1 MYALTLSTPLLLAA
15 ATDAVFGAFGA
26 AAGVL
31 VLLSLAQRF
40 LYLCKPNE
48 ILIFTGRRRADGGG
62 SLVIMGRGTAQAAH
76 RGIASGKGRAW
87 RIPIIERVDKMDVS
101 TISTDIVV
109 QNAYSAGNIPLRIH
123 AIANV
128 KVHSNPALVRNAIE
142 RFLGRSR
149 MEVQVVAQQTLEGAL
164 REVLAQM
171 TPEEVNEDRL
181 SFAEHL
187 MKAAADDLDKLGL
200 QLDTLKIQSVSDE
213 TGYLDFLGRPWSRRR
228 FATRRTPRTRPSRRP
243 RRPRPPPTS
252 APRPPA
258 RSPRRRSPRAQR
270 PVADRAELDGEAR
283 AVEEEVIMAAKTARA
298 AAEQELQRVRRA
310 VVSLR
315 LSAEVTIPAEFEK
328 AAAELRAKADAAPTI
343 ENGEATV
350 RVLEVTAQAWD
361 RMGPKA
367 KELYVIQ
374 NLEDI
379 VSTVIEKTHDIEV
392 REVTMLDRGDGSSLA
407 SYAAAFPQT
416 VAAILQS
423 CRPPPA
429 STSTRFSAATRA
441 GRPRLE
447 RPCLHLRLQEVDEH
461 DPPTS
466 PSPLLLAIDPGAVGG
481 VVSTSLVVAFL
492 AAVLTVKRL
501 LYVPAQRGAHLLGPT
516 RSGRPSHGL
525 SHRPG
530 QRPAGP
536 LLETVTAWTSPT

>member
-31 VLLSLAQRF
+31 VLLSLERRF

-213 TGYLDFLGRPWSRRR
+213 TGYLDSLGRPRVAAALRDAENAENQAKQETTEAEAAAHQR
-228 FATRRTPRTRPSRRP
+228 AET
-243 RRPRPPPTS
+243 
-252 APRPPA
+252 A
-258 RSPRRRSPRAQR
+258 RQIAEKEIAKKRNALSQIK
-270 PVADRAELDGEAR
+270 AELDGEAR
-283 AVEEEVIMAAKTARA
+283 AVEEEATMAAKTARA
-298 AAEQELQRVRRA
+298 AAEQELQRVRRE
-310 VVSLR
+310 VESLR

-423 CRPPPA
+423 LSATTGIDVHQILSGDASGTTPSRASLP
-429 STSTRFSAATRA
+429 STSGLQG
-441 GRPRLE
+441 GR
-447 RPCLHLRLQEVDEH
+447 
-461 DPPTS
+461 
-466 PSPLLLAIDPGAVGG
+466 
-481 VVSTSLVVAFL
+481 
-492 AAVLTVKRL
+492 
-501 LYVPAQRGAHLLGPT
+501 
-516 RSGRPSHGL
+516 
-525 SHRPG
+525 
-530 QRPAGP
+530 
-536 LLETVTAWTSPT
+536 

>member
-213 TGYLDFLGRPWSRRR
+213 TGYLDSLGRPRVAAALRDAENAENQAKQETTEAEAAAHQR
-228 FATRRTPRTRPSRRP
+228 AET
-243 RRPRPPPTS
+243 
-252 APRPPA
+252 A
-258 RSPRRRSPRAQR
+258 RQIAEKEIAKKRNALSQIK
-270 PVADRAELDGEAR
+270 AELDGEAR
-283 AVEEEVIMAAKTARA
+283 AVEEEATMAAKTARA
-298 AAEQELQRVRRA
+298 AAEQELQRVRRE
-310 VVSLR
+310 VESLR

-423 CRPPPA
+423 LSATTGIDVHQILSGDASGTTPSRASLP
-429 STSTRFSAATRA
+429 STSGLQG
-441 GRPRLE
+441 GR
-447 RPCLHLRLQEVDEH
+447 
-461 DPPTS
+461 
-466 PSPLLLAIDPGAVGG
+466 
-481 VVSTSLVVAFL
+481 
-492 AAVLTVKRL
+492 
-501 LYVPAQRGAHLLGPT
+501 
-516 RSGRPSHGL
+516 
-525 SHRPG
+525 
-530 QRPAGP
+530 
-536 LLETVTAWTSPT
+536 

>member
-1 MYALTLSTPLLLAA
+1 MYALTLSTPLVLAA
-15 ATDAVFGAFGA
+15 AADAVFGAFGA

-213 TGYLDFLGRPWSRRR
+213 TGYLDSLGRPRVAAALRDAENAENQAKQETTEAEAAAHQR
-228 FATRRTPRTRPSRRP
+228 AET
-243 RRPRPPPTS
+243 
-252 APRPPA
+252 A
-258 RSPRRRSPRAQR
+258 RQIAEKEIAKKRNALSQIK
-270 PVADRAELDGEAR
+270 AELDGEAR
-283 AVEEEVIMAAKTARA
+283 AVEEEATMAAKTARA
-298 AAEQELQRVRRA
+298 AAEQELQRVRRE
-310 VVSLR
+310 VESLR

-423 CRPPPA
+423 LSATTGIDVHQILSGDASGTTPSRASLP
-429 STSTRFSAATRA
+429 STSGLQG
-441 GRPRLE
+441 GR
-447 RPCLHLRLQEVDEH
+447 
-461 DPPTS
+461 
-466 PSPLLLAIDPGAVGG
+466 
-481 VVSTSLVVAFL
+481 
-492 AAVLTVKRL
+492 
-501 LYVPAQRGAHLLGPT
+501 
-516 RSGRPSHGL
+516 
-525 SHRPG
+525 
-530 QRPAGP
+530 
-536 LLETVTAWTSPT
+536 

>member
-1 MYALTLSTPLLLAA
+1 MYALTLSTPLVLAA
-15 ATDAVFGAFGA
+15 AADAVFGAFGA

-200 QLDTLKIQSVSDE
+200 QLETLKIQSVSDE
-213 TGYLDFLGRPWSRRR
+213 TGYLDSLGRPRVAAALRDAENAENQAKQETTEAEAAAHQR
-228 FATRRTPRTRPSRRP
+228 AET
-243 RRPRPPPTS
+243 
-252 APRPPA
+252 A
-258 RSPRRRSPRAQR
+258 RQIAEKEIAKKRNALSQIK
-270 PVADRAELDGEAR
+270 AELDGEAR
-283 AVEEEVIMAAKTARA
+283 AVEEEATMAAKTARA
-298 AAEQELQRVRRA
+298 AAEQELQRVRRE
-310 VVSLR
+310 VESLR

-423 CRPPPA
+423 LSATTGIDVHQILSGDASGTTPSRASLP
-429 STSTRFSAATRA
+429 STSGLQG
-441 GRPRLE
+441 GR
-447 RPCLHLRLQEVDEH
+447 
-461 DPPTS
+461 
-466 PSPLLLAIDPGAVGG
+466 
-481 VVSTSLVVAFL
+481 
-492 AAVLTVKRL
+492 
-501 LYVPAQRGAHLLGPT
+501 
-516 RSGRPSHGL
+516 
-525 SHRPG
+525 
-530 QRPAGP
+530 
-536 LLETVTAWTSPT
+536 